1 MTEGI
6 KVKGKVHTM
15 TINTSIHND
24 QKQMP
29 NKYCTINSTA
39 YKTSRLQASY
49 MITERCMTSK
59 RVENEWR

>member
-1 MTEGI
+1 
-6 KVKGKVHTM
+6 M

-39 YKTSRLQASY
+39 YKTSRLQVSY
-49 MITERCMTSK
+49 MITKRCMTSK
-59 RVENEWR
+59 RVENKTSVMR